1 MRPMPSTQ
9 ASPTHGDFLGRTQ
22 GAIERSGSRDDSL
35 AKVELLLLQN
45 IQNTQPGTAKNII
58 EEKHTKYKVLFCN
71 ECHYLCSPP
80 FGLHKQIFSTTAG
93 CHPPPLPLP
102 TMLNSC
108 CGSWDVLG
116 SATYSGHAV
125 IFVLPLSVPLSLHLL
140 LPGARFTVLPVT
152 LLKGPQMLLHL
163 LTRPPSFFYV
173 LPYRTWE
180 ESACKPKACS
190 LASMEG

>member
-35 AKVELLLLQN
+35 AKVEVLLLQN

-93 CHPPPLPLP
+93 CHPLPLPLP

-116 SATYSGHAV
+116 LATYSGHAV
-125 IFVLPLSVPLSLHLL
+125 IFVLPLSAPLSLHLL
-140 LPGARFTVLPVT
+140 LPGARCII
-152 LLKGPQMLLHL
+152 H
-163 LTRPPSFFYV
+163 SFHCA
-173 LPYRTWE
+173 PCH
-180 ESACKPKACS
+180 SPKRSSDA
-190 LASMEG
+190 LASPHPPTVFLFSCSAVSHLGRICM